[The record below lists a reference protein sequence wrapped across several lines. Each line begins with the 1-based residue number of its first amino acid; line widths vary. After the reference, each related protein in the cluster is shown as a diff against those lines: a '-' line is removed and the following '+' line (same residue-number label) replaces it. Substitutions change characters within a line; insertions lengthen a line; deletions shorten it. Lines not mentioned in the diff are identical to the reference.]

1 MEYDLHTILDIL
13 TLVTTLWVI
22 FTIRTKLRPTY
33 NAEADSLG
41 HLYVVRAL
49 YMYLLDE
56 KIRVSV
62 IKY

>member
-1 MEYDLHTILDIL
+1 MEYDLHTILDFL

-33 NAEADSLG
+33 NTDADSLG